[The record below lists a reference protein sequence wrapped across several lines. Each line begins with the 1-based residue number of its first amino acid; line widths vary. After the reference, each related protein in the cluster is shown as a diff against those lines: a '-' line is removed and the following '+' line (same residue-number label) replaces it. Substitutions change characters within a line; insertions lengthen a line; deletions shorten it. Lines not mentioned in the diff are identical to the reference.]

1 MSAPSER
8 LIHGRDAASRKIANA
23 RAATEKMDAGL
34 EPAIRRLLLALQV
47 GNGAGVYADVSAV
60 RGALAVAGAAVT
72 IAQAIAAATDWPTS
86 EDYDQC

>member
-8 LIHGRDAASRKIANA
+8 LSNARNMASRKIANA
-23 RAATEKMDAGL
+23 RAATAKMDAGL
-34 EPAIRRLLLALQV
+34 DPALERLRQVLQV

-60 RGALAVAGAAVT
+60 RGALAGAGAAIT
-72 IAQAIAAATDWPTS
+72 IALAIAVATDWPTA